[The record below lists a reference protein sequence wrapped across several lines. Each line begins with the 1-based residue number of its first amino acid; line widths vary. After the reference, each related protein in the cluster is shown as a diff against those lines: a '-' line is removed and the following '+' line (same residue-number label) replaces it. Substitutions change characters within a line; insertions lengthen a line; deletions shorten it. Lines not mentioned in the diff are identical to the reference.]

1 MKWNEIPLA
10 QNPGKGFMFS
20 NEKRA
25 GGRIVQPFGAM
36 GKARG
41 ARGEPVTRSF
51 RAGAGTETSMS
62 FHKLLIA
69 NRGEIAIR
77 IARAAGDAG
86 LATVAIHSAD
96 DAQSLHVRAADAAHE
111 IPGRGARAYLD
122 IEAVISAA
130 KETGCE
136 AVHPG
141 YGFLSENATFA
152 RRCIEEN
159 IVFVGPSPEALDL
172 FGDKAQAKA
181 LAKKCGVPIIEGT
194 SGPTSLEEARAFLES
209 LSPGGAIMIK
219 AIAGGGGRGMRIV
232 DDATKLEE
240 AYARCQSEAM
250 AAFGSDG
257 VYVERLIQN
266 ARHIEVQ
273 IICDHYGAISHLWER
288 ECTIQRRNQKLIE
301 IAPSPSLNDALRARI
316 IDAAKDLAAAANYD
330 NLGTFEFLVDNDART
345 SDKAFAFIEANPR
358 LQVEHTVTEQVLG
371 LDLVQSQLAVAAG
384 ATLGSL
390 GLAQGYIPRPR
401 GYAMQL
407 RVNMEV
413 MDETG
418 ATKPTGGTLAVFDL
432 PSGPGVRVDT
442 FGYSGYR
449 TSTAFDSLLAKVIVH
464 SPGGNWT
471 DVVHKASRTLREF
484 RVGGVATNIP
494 FLAAILAH
502 PDFAENR
509 VSTAFI
515 EAHVADLVGEAKAT
529 AETAL
534 IESGVA
540 ADDGPPMTEAS
551 VSGPGPAGSEAVPA
565 PLQGTI
571 VAVNVSEGDLVR
583 PGQQIAVLESMKMEH
598 LVTAPH
604 GGRVMKVV
612 AEAGMTLMQDEA
624 ILYLEPAEIDAHD
637 VTEEEDF
644 DLDHIRPDL
653 AELIERHAIT
663 LDENRPA
670 SVERRRKTNQRTAR
684 ENIAQLVDEGS
695 FVEYGSLA
703 IAAQRRRRA
712 VDDLIRN
719 TPADGLISGVAT
731 VNAEKF
737 GADAARCMVIAY
749 DYTVLAGTQGHMNH
763 KKIDRMLGLAEQWR
777 MPLVFYA
784 EGGGGRPGDTDRL
797 GMTGLDGPSF
807 VQFAKLSGLVPVIGV
822 VSGYCFAGNAA
833 MLGCCD
839 VIIATKNASIG
850 MGGPAMI
857 EGGGLGVYHPAEVG
871 PVSFQSPNGVIDILV
886 EDEAEATAAAQKY
899 LSYFQGAVAD
909 WKASDQRLLRRAI
922 PENRLRVYDIRNVIE
937 LLADEDSVL
946 EIRRDFGVG
955 MITAFIRIE
964 GKPFG
969 LIANNPR
976 HLGGAIDAPAG
987 DKAARFMQLCDAFD
1001 IPILSLCDTPGFMVG
1016 PEAEKTAIV
1025 RHVARMF
1032 VTGASLT
1039 VPLFGIVLRKGYG
1052 LGAQSMIGGGFH
1064 ASFFTVAWPTGE
1076 FGGMGLEGY
1085 VRLGFRKEMEAIEDP
1100 VEREEYYQAKVD
1112 ELYANGKAVSIASVL
1127 EIDEVIDPADT
1138 RQWIMSG
1145 LRSVPKPEAR
1155 TTKKRP
1161 CIDAW

>member
-1 MKWNEIPLA
+1 
-10 QNPGKGFMFS
+10 
-20 NEKRA
+20 
-25 GGRIVQPFGAM
+25 
-36 GKARG
+36 
-41 ARGEPVTRSF
+41 
-51 RAGAGTETSMS
+51 MS

-86 LATVAIHSAD
+86 LAAVAIHSAD
-96 DAQSLHVRAADAAHE
+96 DAQSLHVRAADAACE

-122 IEAVISAA
+122 IEAVIAAA
-130 KETGCE
+130 KATGCD
-136 AVHPG
+136 AIHPG
-141 YGFLSENATFA
+141 YGFLSENAALA
-152 RRCIEEN
+152 RRCIEES

-181 LAKKCGVPIIEGT
+181 LAKECGVPVIEGT
-194 SGPTSLEEARAFLES
+194 SGPTSLEEARAFLEAQ
-209 LSPGGAIMIK
+209 GERGAIMIK

-232 DDATKLEE
+232 DDPSRLEE

-257 VYVERLIQN
+257 VYVERLIRN

-273 IICDHYGAISHLWER
+273 IICDHHGAISHLWER

-301 IAPSPSLNDALRARI
+301 VAPSPSLSDALRARI
-316 IDAAKDLAAAANYD
+316 IEAAKELAAAADYD

-371 LDLVQSQLAVAAG
+371 VDLVQSQLAVAAG

-401 GYAMQL
+401 GFAMQL

-418 ATKPTGGTLAVFDL
+418 ATRPTGGTLEMFDL

-449 TSTAFDSLLAKVIVH
+449 TSAAFDSLLAKVIVH

-471 DVVHKASRTLREF
+471 DIVHKASRTLREF
-484 RVGGVATNIP
+484 RIGGVATNLP

-502 PDFAENR
+502 PDFIENR
-509 VSTAFI
+509 LSTGFI
-515 EAHVADLVGEAKAT
+515 DRHAAGLVGEAMRAAEEE

-534 IESGVA
+534 VESGSA
-540 ADDGPPMTEAS
+540 ADDETLAAAVAAS
-551 VSGPGPAGSEAVPA
+551 ATGPAGSVAVPA

-571 VAVNVSEGDLVR
+571 VAVDVREGDLVR

-604 GGRVMKVV
+604 GGRVTDIAAAPGV
-612 AEAGMTLMQDEA
+612 TLMQDEA

-637 VTEEEDF
+637 VTEEEDV
-644 DLDHIRPDL
+644 DLDHIRADL

-663 LDENRPA
+663 LDESRPA

-684 ENIAQLVDEGS
+684 ENVAHLVDDGS

-703 IAAQRRRRA
+703 IAAQRRRRK

-731 VNAEKF
+731 VNADKF
-737 GADAARCMVIAY
+737 GADAARCMVISY

-763 KKIDRMLGLAEQWR
+763 KKIDRMLSLTEQWR
-777 MPLVFYA
+777 LPLVFYA

-807 VQFAKLSGLVPVIGV
+807 VQFARLSGLVPVVGI

-886 EDEAEATAAAQKY
+886 EDEAEATVVAQKY

-909 WKASDQRLLRRAI
+909 WKAPDQRLLRRAI
-922 PENRLRVYDIRNVIE
+922 PENRLRVYDIRNVID
-937 LLADEDSVL
+937 LLADEGSVL

-969 LIANNPR
+969 LIANNPK

-1001 IPILSLCDTPGFMVG
+1001 IPIVSLCDTPGFMVG
-1016 PEAEKTAIV
+1016 PEAERTAIV

-1100 VEREEYYQAKVD
+1100 VERENYYKAKVA

-1138 RQWIMSG
+1138 RHWIMSG
-1145 LRSVPKPEAR
+1145 LRSVPKPPAR
-1155 TTKKRP
+1155 TTRKRP

>member
-1 MKWNEIPLA
+1 
-10 QNPGKGFMFS
+10 
-20 NEKRA
+20 
-25 GGRIVQPFGAM
+25 
-36 GKARG
+36 
-41 ARGEPVTRSF
+41 
-51 RAGAGTETSMS
+51 MS
-62 FHKLLIA
+62 FNKLLIA

-96 DAQSLHVRAADAAHE
+96 DAQSMHVRTADAACE

-122 IEAVISAA
+122 IEAVIAAA
-130 KETGCE
+130 KATDCD
-136 AVHPG
+136 AIHPG
-141 YGFLSENATFA
+141 YGFLSENAALA
-152 RRCIEEN
+152 RRCIEES
-159 IVFVGPSPEALDL
+159 IVFVGPSPDALDL

-181 LAKKCGVPIIEGT
+181 LAKDCGVPIIEGT

-209 LSPGGAIMIK
+209 QGEGGAIMIK

-232 DDATKLEE
+232 DDPLLLEE

-257 VYVERLIQN
+257 VYVERLIRN

-273 IICDHYGAISHLWER
+273 IICDHHGAISHLWER
-288 ECTIQRRNQKLIE
+288 ECTVQRRNQKLIE
-301 IAPSPSLNDALRARI
+301 VAPSPSLSDALRIRI

-345 SDKAFAFIEANPR
+345 SDRAFAFIEANPR

-371 LDLVQSQLAVAAG
+371 IDLVQSQLAVAAG

-401 GYAMQL
+401 GFAMQL

-413 MDETG
+413 MDASG
-418 ATKPTGGTLAVFDL
+418 ATRPTGGTLAMFDL

-449 TSTAFDSLLAKVIVH
+449 TSAAFDSLLAKVIVH

-471 DVVHKASRTLREF
+471 DIVHKASRTLREF
-484 RVGGVATNIP
+484 RIGGVDTNLS

-502 PDFAENR
+502 PDFIENR
-509 VSTAFI
+509 LSTGFI
-515 EAHVADLVGEAKAT
+515 DRHVADLVGAAKRAAEEG
-529 AETAL
+529 AETDLAD
-534 IESGVA
+534 SGDA
-540 ADDGPPMTEAS
+540 ADDEMLADAVAAS
-551 VSGPGPAGSEAVPA
+551 ADAPAGSVAVPA

-571 VAVNVSEGDLVR
+571 VAIDVGEGDLVR

-604 GGRVMKVV
+604 GGRVTQIV
-612 AEAGMTLMQDEA
+612 AGSGMTLMQDEA
-624 ILYLEPAEIDAHD
+624 ILYLELAEVDAHD
-637 VTEEEDF
+637 LAAEEDV

-663 LDENRPA
+663 RDENRPA

-684 ENIAQLVDEGS
+684 ENVAHLVDEGS

-703 IAAQRRRRA
+703 IAAQRRRRSI
-712 VDDLIRN
+712 DDLIRN

-731 VNAEKF
+731 VNADKF

-763 KKIDRMLGLAEQWR
+763 KKIDRMLSLTEQWR
-777 MPLVFYA
+777 LPLVFYA

-886 EDEAEATAAAQKY
+886 EDEAEATSAAQKY

-909 WKASDQRLLRRAI
+909 WKAPDQRLLRRAI
-922 PENRLRVYDIRNVIE
+922 PENRLRVYDIRNVID
-937 LLADEDSVL
+937 LLADEGSVL

-969 LIANNPR
+969 LIANNPK

-1001 IPILSLCDTPGFMVG
+1001 IPLLSLCDTPGFMVG

-1100 VEREEYYQAKVD
+1100 VERENYYKAKVA

-1127 EIDEVIDPADT
+1127 EIDEVIDPAET
-1138 RQWIMSG
+1138 RHWIMSG
-1145 LRSVPKPEAR
+1145 LRSVPKPEPR
-1155 TTKKRP
+1155 TTRKRP